1 MVQVDSI
8 VPGSMP
14 SAEDP
19 VILVVNKADGDEE
32 VQTILFSIRF
42 FLLLLSKKNVFLIK
56 VKTIFNRLKLPAK
69 T

>member
-42 FLLLLSKKNVFLIK
+42 FLLPL
-56 VKTIFNRLKLPAK
+56 
-69 T
+69 